1 MVSVEAA
8 LVAVERAVVGSRR
21 VDVDYKRATGRRV
34 MDSDKEKLLNEFV
47 ERMRKV
53 AGTNLQSV
61 ILYGSAAAGD
71 YVSEHSDVNLLCLL
85 GETSFAAI
93 QTIAPVIE
101 WWGAL
106 KHRPPLLLSAE
117 EVTQSVDVFS
127 IEFLDMRRNY
137 KLLFGNDALKT
148 LEIPMR
154 WHRAQLE
161 YELREKTILLRQ
173 RLLTVS
179 GDNAKWDLLLHSVP
193 AFGTLF
199 RHSLIALGDLAP
211 GSTREAANALAG
223 KLNIDISSF
232 QELLD
237 IRERKTDRSS
247 VKVDEIFA
255 RYLKLV
261 QEATS
266 AVNQMLDPAA

>member
-1 MVSVEAA
+1 M
-8 LVAVERAVVGSRR
+8 AVERAVVGSQG
-21 VDVDYKRATGRRV
+21 VDVDYKKATRRRV
-34 MDSDKEKLLNEFV
+34 MDSDKEKVLNELV

-71 YVSEHSDVNLLCLL
+71 YVSDHSDVNLLCLF
-85 GETSFAAI
+85 GETSFATI

-101 WWGAL
+101 WWGAQ
-106 KHRPPLLLSAE
+106 KHRPPLLLNVE
-117 EVTQSVDVFS
+117 EVKRSVDVFS

-137 KLLFGNDALKT
+137 RLLFGNDALKT

-179 GDNAKWDLLLHSVP
+179 GDNAKWDLLLHSLP

-211 GSTREAANALAG
+211 GSAREAASALAV
-223 KLNIDISSF
+223 KLNIEMSSF
-232 QELLD
+232 NQLLD
-237 IRERKTDRSS
+237 IRERKTNRSS

-261 QEATS
+261 QEVSS
-266 AVNQMLDPAA
+266 AVDHMLDPAA